1 VITVEHPL
9 AQESDW
15 TEAAIEK
22 RRDAIAQW
30 ALQRWHVNLPNMS
43 HSVQPKQP
51 ANAEERLLQLADGYG
66 TGEAFRAIMAA
77 ARKHPI
83 YLRMQRNWD
92 GIQFTPVKKKN
103 AQLFWLGP
111 DLWWGTVYSSV
122 FEEYYHIPRN
132 RVQELL
138 DFERG
143 RSLKAEEVNELI
155 KRLDLLFASIAESSS
170 TSAAGQVAH
179 SIG

>member
-1 VITVEHPL
+1 MPL
-9 AQESDW
+9 
-15 TEAAIEK
+15 
-22 RRDAIAQW
+22 
-30 ALQRWHVNLPNMS
+30 
-43 HSVQPKQP
+43 HS
-51 ANAEERLLQLADGYG
+51 
-66 TGEAFRAIMAA
+66 TGEAFRAIIAA
-77 ARKHPI
+77 ARKYPI

-111 DLWWGTVYSSV
+111 DLSWGTVYSSV

-138 DFERG
+138 DFEPG
-143 RSLKAEEVNELI
+143 KSLKAEEVNELI
-155 KRLDLLFASIAESSS
+155 KRLDILFASIDESSS

-179 SIG
+179 STG